1 MDAVGRAV
9 PGQHPQGQRRA
20 EELSDDGGIGHAFH
34 AHAQKNDEN
43 QIQNGIDNRGKNQ
56 EIQRAAGIPH
66 GPENAGTHIIGKQTQ
81 HAGKINGQIGM
92 GLRENILRGGL
103 KPQQRIRAQ
112 NAYSRKRRPQQEGD
126 ADRRMHGMM
135 QSLVVMAAVALGDD
149 HAGPGG
155 QSGGKAHQRI
165 DNAGSSTHCG

>member
-1 MDAVGRAV
+1 
-9 PGQHPQGQRRA
+9 
-20 EELSDDGGIGHAFH
+20 
-34 AHAQKNDEN
+34 
-43 QIQNGIDNRGKNQ
+43 
-56 EIQRAAGIPH
+56 
-66 GPENAGTHIIGKQTQ
+66 
-81 HAGKINGQIGM
+81 M
-92 GLRENILRGGL
+92 GLRENVLRGGL

-135 QSLVVMAAVALGDD
+135 QSLVVMAAVALGND

-165 DNAGSSTHCG
+165 DNAGSGTHCGQGFLAHKLADDDGIHRIIQLLKNQPENHGDCKLDQLTPDASLRHVRVQTLAFPGHFHSS